1 MSTKYFTAATG
12 MGGMSNENRA
22 HDHVC
27 PACTTHPVVREDG
40 DLFCDLCNR
49 FLLCAVPPN

>member
-1 MSTKYFTAATG
+1 
-12 MGGMSNENRA
+12 MSNEDRA

-27 PACTTHPVVREDG
+27 PDCGTHPVVREDG

-49 FLLCAVPPN
+49 ILLCAVPSNR